1 MYYFFR
7 LWEYYKTYL
16 MQVERRTVIIRV
28 LSGENEKGKKG
39 QGGWQSQGH
48 TMEEQA
54 LEIYYTSSV
63 VTVGNMRI

>member
-1 MYYFFR
+1 
-7 LWEYYKTYL
+7 

-28 LSGENEKGKKG
+28 LSRENEKGKKG

-54 LEIYYTSSV
+54 LEIYYTSSM
-63 VTVGNMRI
+63 VTVGNMRV